1 MDTQLTDIRQKI
13 KKTYV
18 EYVLTQ
24 GRQPGSPYQ
33 ITQLLGITESDFY
46 AEFNSIEAIEAD
58 LWLGFFE
65 EARQKTEAQEVYEG
79 YSVREKLLSFYFIWI
94 EILKRN
100 RSFVLFATRGVR
112 QDNPSANAQLRL
124 FRPAF
129 KAYVGELLREGRSS
143 GEVANRPLVMDRY
156 ADGFF
161 VQAAFVLNFFVKDQS
176 KGFEQTDAAIEKAV
190 NTSFDLVGPSAIDSV
205 LDFAKFLIQT
215 RN

>member
-1 MDTQLTDIRQKI
+1 METQAVNTREKI

-24 GRQPGSPYQ
+24 GRQPASPYLVA
-33 ITQLLGITESDFY
+33 QLVGIGEADFY
-46 AEFNSIEAIEAD
+46 AEFNSLEAIEAD

-65 EARQKTEAQEVYEG
+65 EARRKTEGQEVYEG
-79 YSVREKLLSFYFIWI
+79 YSAREKLLSFYFTWI
-94 EILKRN
+94 EVLKHN
-100 RSFVLFATRGVR
+100 RSFVLFASKEIRRG
-112 QDNPSANAQLRL
+112 DGNGNAQLKH
-124 FRPAF
+124 FRNAF
-129 KAYVGELLREGRSS
+129 KEFVGELLREGRSS

-156 ADGFF
+156 ADGFYM
-161 VQAAFVLNFFVKDQS
+161 QALFVLNFFVKDQS

-190 NTSFDLVGPSAIDSV
+190 NTSFDLVGPSAVDSV

>member
-1 MDTQLTDIRQKI
+1 METQAVNTRERI
-13 KKTYV
+13 KKTYL

-24 GRQPGSPYQ
+24 GRQPASPYLIAQ
-33 ITQLLGITESDFY
+33 HLGIPESDFY
-46 AEFNSIEAIEAD
+46 SEFNSVEAIEAD

-65 EARQKTEAQEVYEG
+65 EARQKTEGQEVYEG
-79 YSVREKLLSFYFIWI
+79 YSVREKLLSFYFTWV
-94 EILKRN
+94 EVLKRN

-112 QDNPSANAQLRL
+112 SGDSSANAQLRL

-129 KAYVGELLREGRSS
+129 KEFVGELLREGRSS

-156 ADGFF
+156 ADGFYM
-161 VQAAFVLNFFVKDQS
+161 QALFVLNFFVKDQS

-190 NTSFDLVGPSAIDSV
+190 NTSLDLVGPSAVDSV
-205 LDFAKFLIQT
+205 LDFAKFLYQT